1 MRSQG
6 GANWP
11 PRVFVG
17 SVRPSLTAPDP
28 GVNVNVFGCALQNPE
43 ALMRSSSLR
52 FYLAA
57 YLVTGPSV
65 VGCRSPAASAANAPA
80 PSGGLAITAEQIARS
95 GARNAGEVLKR
106 EAPMLALRENR
117 KGQAAGIGRHGP
129 SSIYLNDGLLVI
141 VDGARVSDFQV
152 LQSIPADAILS
163 ISVLTGIEA
172 TTYYGT
178 NSVSGVVEIH
188 TKNGSES

>member
-1 MRSQG
+1 M
-6 GANWP
+6 P
-11 PRVFVG
+11 LTG
-17 SVRPSLTAPDP
+17 SEP
-28 GVNVNVFGCALQNPE
+28 GVNVNLFGCALQNPE
-43 ALMRSSSLR
+43 ALMLSSSLR
-52 FYLAA
+52 FCVAVCL
-57 YLVTGPSV
+57 LTGPSI
-65 VGCRSPAASAANAPA
+65 VGCYSRATSAPTHAPP
-80 PSGGLAITAEQIARS
+80 PSGGLVITAEQIARS
-95 GARNAGEVLKR
+95 GARNAWEVLKR

-117 KGQAAGIGRHGP
+117 KGQAAGIGRHGQ
-129 SSIYLNDGLLVI
+129 SSVYLNDVLIVI

-178 NSVSGVVEIH
+178 NSVSGVVEIR